1 MWYLLIT
8 KDKEKELAKRKE
20 NRTSETCIAPTC
32 PYNQH
37 CDEVMEIEKANRLL
51 LIQFNVGM
59 IDKEEVLAKW
69 KEV

>member
-1 MWYLLIT
+1 MLYYNH
-8 KDKEKELAKRKE
+8 KKKRKG
-20 NRTSETCIAPTC
+20 NKKMKDYRTCETCIGPTC

-37 CDEVMEIEKANRLL
+37 CGEVMEIEKANRLL

-59 IDKEEVLAKW
+59 IEKEEVLAKW

>member
-1 MWYLLIT
+1 M
-8 KDKEKELAKRKE
+8 KDY
-20 NRTSETCIAPTC
+20 RTCETCIGPAC

-37 CDEVMEIEKANRLL
+37 CGEVMEIEKANRLL

-59 IDKEEVLAKW
+59 IEKEEVLAKW